1 MIKDLIIHNHMR
13 AGIRIDC
20 KMTPERTFLLLA
32 ETLFS
37 TAKRYPFRMMSKV
50 ILERSTTR
58 KVSPLR
64 PAPTFFD

>member
-1 MIKDLIIHNHMR
+1 
-13 AGIRIDC
+13 
-20 KMTPERTFLLLA
+20 MTPERTFLLLA

-64 PAPTFFD
+64 PSPTFFD